1 MTSIK
6 TSVIT
11 LPYPT
16 SQPQDTPDMQFLLGA
31 TLSLEGELKAE
42 RARTKSLKNKLQVQ
56 AREHLAEQARF
67 VGQNARLNQ
76 EVQAL
81 NAQLGYTDE
90 EGTELLPPLDESTE
104 LPPESQLLSE
114 PGADS

>member
-1 MTSIK
+1 MKQKIETEKEAQKQQSMTSIK
-6 TSVIT
+6 TSIIT

-16 SQPQDTPDMQFLLGA
+16 TQSQDNHDVQFLLGA

-42 RARTKSLKNKLQVQ
+42 RARTQSLKNKLQEQ
-56 AREHLAEQARF
+56 EREHQAEQARF

-81 NAQLGYTDE
+81 KAQLARLREIVGFD
-90 EGTELLPPLDESTE
+90 
-104 LPPESQLLSE
+104 
-114 PGADS
+114 